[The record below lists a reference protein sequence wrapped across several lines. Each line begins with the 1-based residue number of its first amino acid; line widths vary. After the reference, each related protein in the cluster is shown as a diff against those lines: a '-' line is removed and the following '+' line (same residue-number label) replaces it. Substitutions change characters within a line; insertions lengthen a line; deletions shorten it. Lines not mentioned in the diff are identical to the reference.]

1 MAALADTGL
10 GESFKRGFVALIA
23 VGKHGRGL
31 SPAIWI
37 AIVVIIWLTAILIA
51 VMIGKSLTTGRIEQ
65 AQTRMEGQAREL
77 KLLQRQN
84 RFLSGEIK
92 HLKETSQTLNQIKE
106 KVFQINQ
113 RRLTMVKWAALPNRG
128 GNWINRIDSY
138 LARTPLNGQGRTFYL
153 AAVDAGIEPRL
164 MPAIAMVESG
174 GGRANANTNNFFG
187 RKAAG
192 GGWAGWPTKEIA
204 IQNQAHYISKMW
216 GRTSSPFEM
225 KGYATSTTW
234 KAKVAG
240 QMARI

>member
-1 MAALADTGL
+1 
-10 GESFKRGFVALIA
+10 
-23 VGKHGRGL
+23 
-31 SPAIWI
+31 
-37 AIVVIIWLTAILIA
+37 
-51 VMIGKSLTTGRIEQ
+51 MIGMRLTSGEIEKAQ
-65 AQTRMEGQAREL
+65 ARMEGQAREIEL
-77 KLLQRQN
+77 MQKEN
-84 RFLSGEIK
+84 RVLSGQIK
-92 HLKETSQTLNQIKE
+92 QLKETSTTLNQIKE

-113 RRLTMVKWAALPNRG
+113 RRLSLVKWASLPDRG

-174 GGRANANTNNFFG
+174 GGRANANSNNFFG
-187 RKAAG
+187 RKAPG

-225 KGYATSTTW
+225 KGYATSPVW
-234 KAKVAG
+234 KGKVAG
-240 QMARI
+240 EMARI